1 MCFILTAIKLS
12 EDKNVEQA
20 ILDVM
25 KEAQGRNANGTGA
38 VAYRLDSRQK
48 PVIRR
53 DMLATTAEMANDLRV
68 FDVVSY
74 HFRMATIGT
83 VNLENVH
90 FWKKGDWAFAH
101 NGQIY
106 DVGYNGKSD
115 SLAFFEQL
123 IKNNYLGKNGK
134 VKFEK
139 IKEFT
144 NTFNFWGR
152 FIVINLKSKR
162 IYFFGDFQFYLL
174 NRAYMV
180 ITSAISDFEGKI
192 WVNGI
197 DFEVEGGIEVLEK
210 EVEGV
215 YMLDPKKG
223 TFKQVFDKFIDTPR
237 KYTNRH
243 STVNQQLSTTYPTV
257 RSETQRFGFESVG
270 AVQAR
275 KEESGN
281 LNSKEKMVSVPV
293 NKTKAELEQEQFEKL
308 LKKEQREKNR
318 NEKSYIKEFYSRL
331 NSYCKKHR
339 DIEEWIWDEAQA
351 NEYNEFGRTP
361 TEQELWDSWIVPQLP
376 KDRVLDFT
384 WEKQLSGVSD
394 I

>member
-180 ITSAISDFEGKI
+180 ITSGSSDFEGKI

-197 DFEVEGGIEVLEK
+197 DFEVDGGIEVLNK

-257 RSETQRFGFESVG
+257 RSETQRMGFESIG
-270 AVQAR
+270 AIKAR
-275 KEESGN
+275 
-281 LNSKEKMVSVPV
+281 
-293 NKTKAELEQEQFEKL
+293 
-308 LKKEQREKNR
+308 
-318 NEKSYIKEFYSRL
+318 I
-331 NSYCKKHR
+331 
-339 DIEEWIWDEAQA
+339 
-351 NEYNEFGRTP
+351 
-361 TEQELWDSWIVPQLP
+361 
-376 KDRVLDFT
+376 
-384 WEKQLSGVSD
+384 
-394 I
+394 